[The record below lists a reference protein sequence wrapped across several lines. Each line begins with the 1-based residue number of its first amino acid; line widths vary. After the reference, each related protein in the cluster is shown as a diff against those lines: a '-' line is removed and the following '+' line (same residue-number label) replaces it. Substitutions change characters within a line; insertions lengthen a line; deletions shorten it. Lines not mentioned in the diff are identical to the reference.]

1 MIKAVTAIWAIRDRL
16 DNAFKYVEDD
26 DKTIEKPLTISVM
39 MRKQMAKI
47 CNLSELRCISATKI
61 YEYYKENV

>member
-16 DNAFKYVEDD
+16 DNAIKYVEDD

-39 MRKQMAKI
+39 MRKQMAKNMQLI
-47 CNLSELRCISATKI
+47 
-61 YEYYKENV
+61 